1 MAFIH
6 FFKIFRIY
14 GLVALLIIVT
24 TSSALASDEAAVP
37 ESDQQLPN
45 LKTESVE
52 LNKDYFI
59 GYLKDTKNIL
69 TSPARWDKSDWITAA
84 IITGIAIGLYTQDD
98 HIQHWVR
105 DNKNNSTQ
113 RVADDIKK
121 IGELSIAALIGLGAY
136 GYIAPDAKAK
146 TTFLLSV
153 ESFIITGVFVQTL
166 KYTTGRHRP
175 FTGDPSDTWSGWTKK
190 DEWHSFPGG
199 DASSAFAIAS
209 VVASEYD
216 NMIVPPLV
224 YGVSTL
230 IALERV
236 HNDAHWSSDVFVGS
250 VIGYFT
256 GKAIVASHA
265 KQKSLSF
272 EPFIDGNDKGVMVTY
287 RF

>member
-1 MAFIH
+1 MPIFH
-6 FFKIFRIY
+6 YLKIFRIY
-14 GLVALLIIVT
+14 GLIALLIIAV
-24 TSSALASDEAAVP
+24 TSSALASDDSVAP

-52 LNKDYFI
+52 LNKDYFV
-59 GYLKDTKNIL
+59 GYWTDTKNIL
-69 TSPARWDKSDWITAA
+69 TSPARWDGSDWLKAG
-84 IITGIAIGLYTQDD
+84 IITGIAVGLYTQDQ
-98 HIQHWVR
+98 HIKDWIQ

-121 IGELSIAALIGLGAY
+121 IGELSIVGLIGLGAY

-153 ESFIITGVFVQTL
+153 ESFIVTGAFVQVL

-175 FTGDPSDTWSGWTKK
+175 YTGDPHDTWSGWTKK

-216 NMIVPPLV
+216 NMIVPPVV

-230 IALERV
+230 IGLERM
-236 HNDAHWSSDVFVGS
+236 HNDAHWASDVFVGS

-272 EPFIDGNDKGVMVTY
+272 EPFIDGNDRGVMVTY

>member
-1 MAFIH
+1 MPVVH
-6 FFKIFRIY
+6 YLKIFRIY
-14 GLVALLIIVT
+14 GLVALLIIAT
-24 TSSALASDEAAVP
+24 ASSALASDNSVAP
-37 ESDQQLPN
+37 ESNQQLPD

-59 GYLKDTKNIL
+59 GYLRDTKNIL
-69 TSPARWDKSDWITAA
+69 TSPARWDKYDWLTAA
-84 IITGIAIGLYTQDD
+84 VITGIAVGLYTQDQ
-98 HIQHWVR
+98 HIQDWVR

-113 RVADDIKK
+113 KVADDIKK
-121 IGELSIAALIGLGAY
+121 ISELSIVALAGLGAY

-153 ESFIITGVFVQTL
+153 ESFIVTGVFVQTL

-175 FTGDPSDTWSGWTKK
+175 HTGDPYDTWSGWSTN
-190 DEWHSFPGG
+190 DDHHSFPSG

-216 NMIVPPLV
+216 NWIVPPVV
-224 YGVSTL
+224 YGLSTL

-265 KQKSLSF
+265 KQRSLSF